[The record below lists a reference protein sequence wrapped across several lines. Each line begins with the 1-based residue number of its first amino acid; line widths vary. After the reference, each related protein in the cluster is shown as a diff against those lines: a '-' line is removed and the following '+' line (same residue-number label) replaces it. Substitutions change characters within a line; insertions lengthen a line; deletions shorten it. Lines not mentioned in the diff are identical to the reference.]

1 MRTFR
6 KPSKDNLRLTAG
18 KERKNMENKILVETS
33 ARHIHLTQE
42 AVEALFGAGHTLTKK
57 KDLSQPGQFAC
68 EEKVTVVNKCVDKR
82 TGAEVEKTLTMSV
95 LGPVRPETQVEVSFT
110 DARTLGV
117 SAPVR
122 ESGDVAGTPGAKLVG
137 PAGEYVIDHGIIVAK
152 RHIHLTPENAA
163 DLGVEN
169 GQIVKVLVDTGAGR
183 KTVFDDVV
191 IRVKSSFAPAMHID
205 TDECIPEEGK
215 WIQAKEIS
223 DISAYTHGVGWCAPQ
238 QGACKLSLNVK
249 NGIIEEALVETIGC
263 SGMTHSAAMAAEILP
278 GKTILEALNTD
289 LVCDAINTAMRELF
303 LQIVYGRSQS
313 AFSENGLVVGAGME
327 DLGKGARS
335 MVGTM
340 YGTKAKGVRYLE
352 MTEGYC
358 TRMAL
363 DENDQ
368 VIGYEFV
375 SLGKM
380 TDMIKKGTEP
390 NEAYEKAKGTYGR
403 FKPEDGAVKYIDPR
417 KE

>member
-1 MRTFR
+1 
-6 KPSKDNLRLTAG
+6 
-18 KERKNMENKILVETS
+18 MENKILVETS

-117 SAPVR
+117 PAPVR

-183 KTVFDDVV
+183 KTMFDDVV

-205 TDECIPEEGK
+205 TDECN
-215 WIQAKEIS
+215 A
-223 DISAYTHGVGWCAPQ
+223 
-238 QGACKLSLNVK
+238 
-249 NGIIEEALVETIGC
+249 
-263 SGMTHSAAMAAEILP
+263 SAAF
-278 GKTILEALNTD
+278 G
-289 LVCDAINTAMRELF
+289 V
-303 LQIVYGRSQS
+303 VYG
-313 AFSENGLVVGAGME
+313 E
-327 DLGKGARS
+327 
-335 MVGTM
+335 
-340 YGTKAKGVRYLE
+340 
-352 MTEGYC
+352 
-358 TRMAL
+358 
-363 DENDQ
+363 
-368 VIGYEFV
+368 I
-375 SLGKM
+375 
-380 TDMIKKGTEP
+380 IK
-390 NEAYEKAKGTYGR
+390 
-403 FKPEDGAVKYIDPR
+403 
-417 KE
+417 

>member
-1 MRTFR
+1 MVPNGENTLRTFR

-183 KTVFDDVV
+183 KTMFDDVV

-205 TDECIPEEGK
+205 TDECN
-215 WIQAKEIS
+215 A
-223 DISAYTHGVGWCAPQ
+223 
-238 QGACKLSLNVK
+238 
-249 NGIIEEALVETIGC
+249 
-263 SGMTHSAAMAAEILP
+263 SAAF
-278 GKTILEALNTD
+278 G
-289 LVCDAINTAMRELF
+289 V
-303 LQIVYGRSQS
+303 VYG
-313 AFSENGLVVGAGME
+313 E
-327 DLGKGARS
+327 
-335 MVGTM
+335 
-340 YGTKAKGVRYLE
+340 
-352 MTEGYC
+352 
-358 TRMAL
+358 
-363 DENDQ
+363 
-368 VIGYEFV
+368 I
-375 SLGKM
+375 
-380 TDMIKKGTEP
+380 IK
-390 NEAYEKAKGTYGR
+390 
-403 FKPEDGAVKYIDPR
+403 
-417 KE
+417 